1 LTGIFL
7 AVLLSHFLLAASGL
21 ALMQLASPG
30 RRLRWLACLPFAW
43 PTGVVVLYAVG
54 YLFVLAGWWS
64 THWNYAAIAVMLALA
79 AAGAV
84 LWLRAPPQPAA
95 VMPVIKPRDWVL
107 LALLAAKCAAV
118 IYAALHYPVID
129 SDATNPYGYV
139 SLAKRIGEGVVFP
152 GGDTA
157 HPLGP
162 SILAAWARMPLDRW
176 YDSMIPVPWL
186 FAWLSF
192 IAIAA
197 AACYRLTRHTTASLA
212 CAWLFASL
220 PLAVNHALRP
230 GFNDLLVACFFIA
243 AVAVLCFFYLDKG
256 KTARFWLVVAVACL
270 VCGALTKAEGKVWL
284 VLLLAVGLSYRLR
297 AFRNYPWE
305 KILRVQLIV
314 VVAAWMLYLL
324 ATEIIHRIYLQNANV
339 ADFPDVHAF
348 VSEHF
353 AYLGRAAEL
362 LTRYY
367 DPASFPA
374 FFSALFGYGS
384 FNVFWWLFVPMA
396 LFALLGRAEMG
407 AKALVIYMLAVALFV
422 FYVSNFTLSAQFT
435 VMGTIVGRL
444 FLQVSG
450 IMLPVYC
457 IFARQVLDIMSRPA
471 AAGR

>member
-1 LTGIFL
+1 MTGVFL
-7 AVLLSHFLLAASGL
+7 VVLLSHLLLAASGL
-21 ALMQLASPG
+21 ALMQLAAPG
-30 RRLRWLACLPFAW
+30 RRLRWLPCLPYAW

-64 THWNYAAIAVMLALA
+64 MHWNYAVIAVMLLLA

-84 LWLRAPPQPAA
+84 LYLRAPPLPAVA
-95 VMPVIKPRDWVL
+95 MPVIKPRDWVL

-118 IYAALHYPVID
+118 VYAALNYPVID
-129 SDATNPYGYV
+129 SDATAPGGYV
-139 SLAKRIGEGVVFP
+139 SFAKKLGEGAAFP
-152 GGDTA
+152 GGETVYQ
-157 HPLGP
+157 LGP

-176 YDSMIPVPWL
+176 YDSMIAVPWL

-197 AACYRLTRHTTASLA
+197 ATCYRLTRHATASLA

-220 PLAVNHALRP
+220 PLVVHHALRP

-243 AVAVLCFFYLDKG
+243 TVSVLCFFYLEKG
-256 KTARFWLVVAVACL
+256 KTARFWPVVAGACL
-270 VCGALTKAEGKVWL
+270 VCGALSKTEGKMWL
-284 VLLLAVGLSYRLR
+284 LLLLAVGLSYWLH

-305 KILRVQLIV
+305 KILRVQLA
-314 VVAAWMLYLL
+314 VVAAAWLLYLL
-324 ATEIIHRIYLQNANV
+324 ATEIIYRIYLQTADV
-339 ADFPDVHAF
+339 ADFPDVYAF
-348 VSEHF
+348 VSERF
-353 AYLGRAAEL
+353 AYLGRLTAL
-362 LTRYY
+362 LARYY

-396 LFALLGRAEMG
+396 LFAFLGRSEMG
-407 AKALVIYMLAVALFV
+407 ARALLIYMLAVAFFV

-435 VMGTIVGRL
+435 VMGTIVSRL

-457 IFARQVLDIMSRPA
+457 IFARQVLEIMSRPA

>member
-1 LTGIFL
+1 MTGVFLT
-7 AVLLSHFLLAASGL
+7 VLLSHLLLAASGL

-30 RRLRWLACLPFAW
+30 RRLRWLPCLPFAW

-54 YLFVLAGWWS
+54 FLFVLTGWWS
-64 THWNYAAIAVMLALA
+64 AHWNYAAIAVMLLLA
-79 AAGAV
+79 AAGAL
-84 LWLRAPPQPAA
+84 LWLRAPPLPAVA
-95 VMPVIKPRDWVL
+95 MPAIRPRDWVL

-118 IYAALHYPVID
+118 IYAALNYPVID
-129 SDATNPYGYV
+129 SDATFPAGYV
-139 SLAKRIGEGVVFP
+139 SLAKKFGEGAVFSDD
-152 GGDTA
+152 GTISL
-157 HPLGP
+157 LGP

-176 YDSMIPVPWL
+176 YDSMISVPWL

-220 PLAVNHALRP
+220 PLAANHALRP

-256 KTARFWLVVAVACL
+256 KTARFWPVVAAACL
-270 VCGALTKAEGKVWL
+270 VCGALTKTEGKVWL
-284 VLLLAVGLSYRLR
+284 ALLLAVGLSYWLR
-297 AFRNYPWE
+297 AFRNYPWG
-305 KILRVQLIV
+305 KILRVQLIA
-314 VVAAWMLYLL
+314 VVAAWLLYLL
-324 ATEIIHRIYLQNANV
+324 ATEIIYRIYLHNANV
-339 ADFPDVHAF
+339 ADFPNVHDF

-374 FFSALFGYGS
+374 FFSVLFGYGS
-384 FNVFWWLFVPMA
+384 FNVFWWLFVPMT
-396 LFALLGRAEMG
+396 LFALLGREEMG
-407 AKALVIYMLAVALFV
+407 AKALVIYMLAVVLFV
-422 FYVSNFTLSAQFT
+422 FYVSNFTLSATFT

-457 IFARQVLDIMSRPA
+457 IFARQVLDMMSRPA
-471 AAGR
+471 AGR